1 MKLLLG
7 LYRLCPIMKQT
18 KDSVETEFASWAMQS
33 QIQNLVMKEAVKLEA
48 EVLSE
53 LERILHSSQSIGSQ
67 NPIAIW
73 VCLWLLLLYYKSH
86 LVFIWSLYG
95 GRASGRYKQNFISSP
110 DDLHFLVMDPIYSLG
125 RHLYNAITSIYSAL
139 YKTTTPLTFDWRKEE
154 ISKMLGKDS
163 ELIKSFCNIKTEMF
177 WLRMSSSSNWPL
189 EY

>member
-1 MKLLLG
+1 
-7 LYRLCPIMKQT
+7 
-18 KDSVETEFASWAMQS
+18 MQS
-33 QIQNLVMKEAVKLEA
+33 QIHNLVRKEAMKLEA

-53 LERILHSSQSIGSQ
+53 LERILYSSQSIGSQ

-86 LVFIWSLYG
+86 LTFIWGHG
-95 GRASGRYKQNFISSP
+95 GRAS
-110 DDLHFLVMDPIYSLG
+110 VTDPIYSLG

-154 ISKMLGKDS
+154 ISKMLGRDS

-177 WLRMSSSSNWPL
+177 WLHAERNGLLDEDSLFKTLVVENDSKLQESSKKAARQQGIL
-189 EY
+189 

>member
-7 LYRLCPIMKQT
+7 LYRVCPIMKHT
-18 KDSVETEFASWAMQS
+18 KDSVETEFASWPMQA
-33 QIQNLVMKEAVKLEA
+33 QIQNLVTKEAVKLEA
-48 EVLSE
+48 EALSE
-53 LERILHSSQSIGSQ
+53 LERLLYSSQSIGSQ

-86 LVFIWSLYG
+86 LDTVWSFHG
-95 GRASGRYKQNFISSP
+95 GRASGRYKQKFISSL
-110 DDLHFLVMDPIYSLG
+110 DDLHFSVTDPIYTLG

-154 ISKMLGKDS
+154 ISEMLGRDS

-177 WLRMSSSSNWPL
+177 WLRMSSFLNWPL

>member
-7 LYRLCPIMKQT
+7 LYRVCPIMKHT
-18 KDSVETEFASWAMQS
+18 EDSVEAEFASWAMQS
-33 QIQNLVMKEAVKLEA
+33 QIQNLVIKEAVELEA
-48 EVLSE
+48 EALSE
-53 LERILHSSQSIGSQ
+53 LERLLYSSQSIGSQ

-86 LVFIWSLYG
+86 LDFIWSVYG
-95 GRASGRYKQNFISSP
+95 GRYKQKFISSL
-110 DDLHFLVMDPIYSLG
+110 DNLHFSVTDPIYSLG

-154 ISKMLGKDS
+154 ISKMLGRDS

-177 WLRMSSSSNWPL
+177 WLRMSSFLNWQL

>member
-7 LYRLCPIMKQT
+7 LYRLCPIVKHT
-18 KDSVETEFASWAMQS
+18 EDSVETEFAAWAMQS
-33 QIQNLVMKEAVKLEA
+33 QIHNLVRKEAMKLEA

-53 LERILHSSQSIGSQ
+53 LERILYSSQSIGSQ

-86 LVFIWSLYG
+86 LTFIWGHG
-95 GRASGRYKQNFISSP
+95 GRASGRCQQNLVSSP
-110 DDLHFLVMDPIYSLG
+110 DDLHFSVTDPIYSLG

-154 ISKMLGKDS
+154 ISKMLGRDS

-177 WLRMSSSSNWPL
+177 WLRMSSFLNWPL